1 MDNVTAGI
9 TVVSPIS
16 AFLALAAIL
25 SSLLAIGFFIL
36 WLRGTTLIVLPG
48 LGLIVATSFVA
59 LLLLIVAVVALL
71 LAMLS

>member
-1 MDNVTAGI
+1 M
-9 TVVSPIS
+9 SPIS
-16 AFLALAAIL
+16 VLLTLAAVL

-71 LAMLS
+71 FAMVTR

>member
-1 MDNVTAGI
+1 MLLT
-9 TVVSPIS
+9 
-16 AFLALAAIL
+16 LAAVL

-36 WLRGTTLIVLPG
+36 WLRGTTLIALPG

-71 LAMLS
+71 FAMVTR